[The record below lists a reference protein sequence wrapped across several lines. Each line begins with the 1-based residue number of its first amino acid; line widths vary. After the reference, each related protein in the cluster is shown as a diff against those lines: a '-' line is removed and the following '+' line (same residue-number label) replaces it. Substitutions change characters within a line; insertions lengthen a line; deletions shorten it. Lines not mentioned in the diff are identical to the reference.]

1 VNTVE
6 RISWII
12 NQEFDIAR
20 EITPETTFE
29 DLGLDSLEF
38 AALMLAIGRDL
49 GEIPEERWPDL
60 RAIGDILEL
69 VS

>member
-1 VNTVE
+1 MNRLE
-6 RISWII
+6 QLKQII
-12 NQEFDIAR
+12 CSELGQQR